1 MSFETIFLQFK
12 KKPQC
17 TQESLLLIKFRRFF
31 QHNGGWFEGF
41 GIQGGTGSLAK
52 AKKYNFVVMK
62 NKKIKKNEE
71 EEKVSLE
78 IGGWGKEVKENIRK
92 YIKKTSSEC
101 ERL

>member
-31 QHNGGWFEGF
+31 QHNGGWWGWFEGC

-62 NKKIKKNEE
+62 NKKIKKM
-71 EEKVSLE
+71 KKKKKFPWKLR
-78 IGGWGKEVKENIRK
+78 GGGKEVKENIRK
-92 YIKKTSSEC
+92 YI
-101 ERL
+101 